1 MMSSSEGASPPQ
13 ALVIAFMISALLILP
28 FLSASNSSNIAFISS
43 CFSAESAMGASSP
56 PAP

>member
-1 MMSSSEGASPPQ
+1 MMSSSEGSSPPQ
-13 ALVIAFMISALLILP
+13 ALVIAFMISVLLILP

-43 CFSAESAMGASSP
+43 CFFAESAGASSR